1 MIIKKTYIWGIVLGL
16 FALSLIAVSKSFGQV
31 GNTGGTQT
39 AIVGQV
45 TAIANKV
52 ITLSDKKGGL
62 VRVATNGTTKIVS
75 ANNSFIDVHIGDTIA
90 ALTAASLATESVSA
104 SQQVAARLF
113 VQEASASA
121 ALPAVITGIV
131 TGVNDSIVTVL
142 VKNPGETFYTL
153 VIHDTTSVKAKGNV
167 IGVAD
172 LVLGQQIVAVGTGKE
187 DAFDTLLI
195 YAF

>member
-90 ALTAASLATESVSA
+90 ALTAASLATESATASVSA

-131 TGVNDSIVTVL
+131 TGVNDSIV
-142 VKNPGETFYTL
+142 
-153 VIHDTTSVKAKGNV
+153 
-167 IGVAD
+167 
-172 LVLGQQIVAVGTGKE
+172 
-187 DAFDTLLI
+187 
-195 YAF
+195 